1 MSDNIRTSL
10 YAAEY
15 DARLVSQGQRCPR
28 RAGANRRKALREWGY
43 RGARHLGVR

>member
-15 DARLVSQGQRCPR
+15 DARLVSRGSEATPD
-28 RAGANRRKALREWGY
+28 AGPHRRKALREWGH
-43 RGARHLGVR
+43 RRSGHLGLR